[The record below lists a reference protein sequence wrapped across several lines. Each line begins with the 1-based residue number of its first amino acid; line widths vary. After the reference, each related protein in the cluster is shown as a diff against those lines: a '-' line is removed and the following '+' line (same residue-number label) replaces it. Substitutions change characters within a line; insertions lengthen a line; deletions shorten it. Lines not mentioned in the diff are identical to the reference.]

1 MSLDEKRR
9 LVSPSY
15 SKISIDQQCKVLGLA
30 RSCYYYKPRGLSL
43 YNQQLMK
50 LIDTKFIDKPF
61 YGVARMTDY
70 LRFDLG
76 HRINEKRIRRLY
88 RLMNLRTIYPKRN
101 LSKANLADYKYPY
114 LLRGLVIDRPNQ
126 VWQADI
132 RYIPMFRG
140 FMYMFAIIDV
150 YSRKIMGWSISNTMN
165 VDWCKEILQNTI
177 KEHGKPTIF
186 NTDQGSQFTS
196 PIFINELK
204 EHEIQISMD
213 GKGRAL
219 DNIFIERFWRSLK
232 REQIYLNPPNGGV
245 DLYRQVKDYVLFYN
259 TERRHQSIGKITPDE
274 MFYREIKKVS

>member
-30 RSCYYYKPRGLSL
+30 RSCYYYIPRGLSL

-101 LSKANLADYKYPY
+101 LSKANLADLNTLICLGDS
-114 LLRGLVIDRPNQ
+114 LLTAP
-126 VWQADI
+126 I
-132 RYIPMFRG
+132 RFGKRTLH
-140 FMYMFAIIDV
+140 
-150 YSRKIMGWSISNTMN
+150 ISL
-165 VDWCKEILQNTI
+165 CLE
-177 KEHGKPTIF
+177 
-186 NTDQGSQFTS
+186 
-196 PIFINELK
+196 
-204 EHEIQISMD
+204 
-213 GKGRAL
+213 AL
-219 DNIFIERFWRSLK
+219 CICL
-232 REQIYLNPPNGGV
+232 L
-245 DLYRQVKDYVLFYN
+245 
-259 TERRHQSIGKITPDE
+259 
-274 MFYREIKKVS
+274 